1 MAKWFITGASSGL
14 GLELTKKLLVEGHT
28 VVAAV
33 RRTNILEELRQE
45 YPQTLIVE
53 SLDVT
58 ETAQIKR
65 VALRHPDVDV
75 VVNNAGGAIIGAMEE
90 LTEQDIQQQISL
102 NLLAPIH
109 ITRAFLPTFR
119 AKSSG
124 TFIHITSIGGR
135 VSFAAGSLYH
145 AAKFGLE
152 GFAESVSQ
160 EVSEFGIKTLIIE
173 PGSIKTGFVA
183 NIQWTN
189 ESDFYKNST
198 VGHLRHWIQENGE
211 ETTSGDPKKMANVI
225 FNLSQ
230 LEHPPLRTT
239 LGIDAYS
246 TLEKAYQNSL
256 SILQSQKELAESVA
270 FEGKMGFIPS

>member
-1 MAKWFITGASSGL
+1 MLLF
-14 GLELTKKLLVEGHT
+14 KKLLVEGHT

-65 VALRHPDVDV
+65 VALRYPDVDV
-75 VVNNAGGAIIGAMEE
+75 VVNNAG
-90 LTEQDIQQQISL
+90 
-102 NLLAPIH
+102 
-109 ITRAFLPTFR
+109 
-119 AKSSG
+119 
-124 TFIHITSIGGR
+124 
-135 VSFAAGSLYH
+135 
-145 AAKFGLE
+145 
-152 GFAESVSQ
+152 
-160 EVSEFGIKTLIIE
+160 
-173 PGSIKTGFVA
+173 GSIKTGFVA